1 MSGTRH
7 GGDLYHDRLYDAS
20 IRCNRWL
27 DIIFRHTSLRRLF
40 SHVFSRPLPTIADN
54 GPTAHDVHPF
64 IDDSCRDSYL
74 VFIDGQFRRELSN
87 VSGLSAG
94 VIASSLLSLSGSCE
108 WQQKQ
113 RFVDMIESVPD
124 SHQLPRNSFGS
135 DVLTA
140 INLAQLDDAACIY
153 VPKDTVQEA
162 PLQILFCNTEGA
174 QDSFSSSPR
183 LLALVDDGS
192 SLRLKQSFATISNGA
207 LNNATSGASLVIS
220 NTALRLGT
228 NARLDHTYAQ
238 DLSTRSRHLEV
249 ISASVGGNAS
259 YDVTVL
265 QTGASIARVNI
276 HVNLTEVGANCSLSG
291 VSLAGDKQ
299 SLDMHS
305 NILHDA
311 RACTSRQQQRN
322 VIADRGE
329 AIFKGRIQIPKH
341 AQLTD
346 SDQLCRSIML
356 GKRARII
363 AMPTLEITA
372 DNIVCSHGASV
383 TDLDE
388 NSMFYLAARGIDRQ
402 V

>member
-1 MSGTRH
+1 
-7 GGDLYHDRLYDAS
+7 
-20 IRCNRWL
+20 
-27 DIIFRHTSLRRLF
+27 
-40 SHVFSRPLPTIADN
+40 
-54 GPTAHDVHPF
+54 
-64 IDDSCRDSYL
+64 
-74 VFIDGQFRRELSN
+74 
-87 VSGLSAG
+87 
-94 VIASSLLSLSGSCE
+94 
-108 WQQKQ
+108 
-113 RFVDMIESVPD
+113 
-124 SHQLPRNSFGS
+124 
-135 DVLTA
+135 
-140 INLAQLDDAACIY
+140 
-153 VPKDTVQEA
+153 
-162 PLQILFCNTEGA
+162 
-174 QDSFSSSPR
+174 
-183 LLALVDDGS
+183 
-192 SLRLKQSFATISNGA
+192 
-207 LNNATSGASLVIS
+207 
-220 NTALRLGT
+220 
-228 NARLDHTYAQ
+228 
-238 DLSTRSRHLEV
+238 V